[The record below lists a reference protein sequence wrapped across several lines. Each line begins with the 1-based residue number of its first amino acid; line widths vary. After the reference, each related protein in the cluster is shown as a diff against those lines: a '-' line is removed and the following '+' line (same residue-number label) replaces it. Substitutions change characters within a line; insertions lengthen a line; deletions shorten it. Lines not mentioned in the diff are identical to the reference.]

1 MDEAP
6 RLVRLRHPFAL
17 AACMFKMHCTRAM
30 RSNWLAS
37 TPHMDEPQTTSTSAA
52 APPPQAPPVAA
63 TGLSLQFSDDNRTL
77 LATYTPPSDAGT
89 PPAPLTDLLV
99 QEQLRHMSL
108 DGLVADDAAIHKL
121 VAAAATTK
129 SPIVVPLGER
139 RDGRCMVKVSRD
151 RMSATLSLTPP
162 QGGNAL
168 TLEQVRAA
176 LTEKGVSAG
185 IWEDALAAAVTAGQ
199 ADELEVAVGKKAV
212 PGTHTQFEPLVA
224 QTSDRHP
231 HVDEHD
237 MTDFRD
243 LGDLVVVKAG
253 TPLMRRIPPTAGE
266 PGFDVAGT
274 VITPKPGTSW
284 PFAPGLKGVEFDPAD
299 HDLLLA
305 SVTGQPVMVSR
316 GVKVDPNMVLPQVD
330 ISTGNV
336 KFDGVVNVK
345 GDVRDGMKIT
355 TTGDVF
361 VGGSVEAAEIEAGG
375 NVVIK
380 GGVIGHSDYA
390 GDSTA
395 NSWFSA
401 KVHAKGSISARYAE
415 NANLEADVDV
425 MLDDYAMHSEI
436 TALNHVVVGKPGSR
450 KGRCM
455 GGHTKAAIAIRVAE
469 SGSEAGMTTVLQ
481 AGFNPRMEE
490 ALATIAQSVAKHTA
504 EMANLQK
511 IVDFVLKHPE
521 KDQGGLM
528 SRALFTQDMHQGQML
543 ELEAEAQALKAAMT
557 LAENAHIAVDVT
569 IHGGTEV
576 RMGGKVWRTTENRVH
591 GMFQINAE
599 GELVVGG

>member
-1 MDEAP
+1 
-6 RLVRLRHPFAL
+6 
-17 AACMFKMHCTRAM
+17 
-30 RSNWLAS
+30 
-37 TPHMDEPQTTSTSAA
+37 MDEPQTTPTSATK
-52 APPPQAPPVAA
+52 PLPQALPVVA
-63 TGLSLQFSDDNRTL
+63 TDLSLQFSDENRT
-77 LATYTPPSDAGT
+77 PVS
-89 PPAPLTDLLV
+89 
-99 QEQLRHMSL
+99 
-108 DGLVADDAAIHKL
+108 
-121 VAAAATTK
+121 
-129 SPIVVPLGER
+129 ER
-139 RDGRCMVKVSRD
+139 RDARCVVKVSRD
-151 RMSATLSLTPP
+151 RMSATLSLVPP
-162 QGGNAL
+162 QGGSAL

-176 LTEKGVSAG
+176 LAEKGVSAG
-185 IWEDALAAAVTAGQ
+185 IWEDALVAAVTTGQ
-199 ADELEVAVGKKAV
+199 VDDLEVAVGKKAV
-212 PGTHTQFEPLVA
+212 PGTHTQFETLVA

-253 TPLMRRIPPTAGE
+253 TPVMRRIPPTEGE
-266 PGFDVAGT
+266 PGFDVTGALL
-274 VITPKPGTSW
+274 TPKPGTSW
-284 PFAPGLKGVEFDPAD
+284 PFAPGLKGVELDPED
-299 HDLLLA
+299 PNLLLA

-316 GVKVDPNMVLPQVD
+316 GVKVDPNMVLQQVNMA
-330 ISTGNV
+330 TGNI
-336 KFDGVVNVK
+336 KFEGTVNVK

-380 GGVIGHSDYA
+380 GGVIGHSDYS

-425 MLDDYAMHSEI
+425 MLDDYVMHSEI
-436 TALNHVVVGKPGSR
+436 IALNHVVVGKPGSR

-455 GGHTKAAIAIRVAE
+455 GGHVKAAIAIRVAE

-490 ALATIAQSVAKHTA
+490 ALTDIAQSVAKHTSEIA
-504 EMANLQK
+504 KLQK
-511 IVDFVLKHPE
+511 IIDFVLTHPE
-521 KDQGGLM
+521 KDQDGLM

-557 LAENAHIAVDVT
+557 LSEHARIAVDATV
-569 IHGGTEV
+569 HGGTEV
-576 RMGGKVWRTTENRVH
+576 RMGGKVWCTAENRSRGV
-591 GMFQINAE
+591 FQINAQ
-599 GELVVGG
+599 GELVLA

>member
-1 MDEAP
+1 
-6 RLVRLRHPFAL
+6 
-17 AACMFKMHCTRAM
+17 
-30 RSNWLAS
+30 
-37 TPHMDEPQTTSTSAA
+37 MDEPQTPPASQVNPAKPPPEVAA
-52 APPPQAPPVAA
+52 AGAA
-63 TGLSLQFSDDNRTL
+63 LTLQFSEDQRTL
-77 LATYTPPSDAGT
+77 LAAYTPPPNA
-89 PPAPLTDLLV
+89 PQAPATPLTALLV
-99 QEQLRHMSL
+99 QERLRHMNL
-108 DGLVADDAAIHKL
+108 GGLVVDDAALQKL
-121 VAAAATTK
+121 VAAAATAK
-129 SPIVVPLGER
+129 GPISMTLGER
-139 RDGRCMVKVSRD
+139 RDGKCLVKVSRD
-151 RMSATLSLTPP
+151 RMSATLTLTPP
-162 QGGNAL
+162 QGGAAL
-168 TLEQVRAA
+168 TLEQVRSAMA
-176 LTEKGVSAG
+176 EKGVTAG
-185 IWEDALAAAVTAGQ
+185 ILDDVLAAAVAKGQ
-199 ADELEVAVGKKAV
+199 ADELEVAVGRKAV
-212 PGTHTQFEPLVA
+212 PGINTQFDKLVA
-224 QTSDRHP
+224 ESSDRHP
-231 HVDEHD
+231 HVDEQG
-237 MTDFRD
+237 MTDYRD

-253 TPLMRRIPPTAGE
+253 TPLLRRIPPTPGE
-266 PGFDVAGT
+266 PGCDVAGNT
-274 VITPKPGTSW
+274 IAAKPGTSW
-284 PFAPGLKGVEFDPAD
+284 PFAPGLKGVEVDPND
-299 HDLLLA
+299 PDLLVA

-330 ISTGNV
+330 MSTGNI
-336 KFDGVVNVK
+336 KFEGVVNVK

-380 GGVIGHSDYA
+380 GGVIGHSDYS

-455 GGHTKAAIAIRVAE
+455 GGHTRAAIAIRVAE

-490 ALATIAQSVAKHTA
+490 ALADIAKSVAKHTA
-504 EMANLQK
+504 EIANLQK

-528 SRALFTQDMHQGQML
+528 SRALFTQEMHQGQL
-543 ELEAEAQALKAAMT
+543 LDLEAEAQALKSAMT
-557 LAENAHIAVDVT
+557 LSEHAQIAVDVT

-576 RMGGKVWRTTENRVH
+576 RMGGKVWRTAENRAH
-591 GMFQINAE
+591 GVFQVNDE
-599 GELVVGG
+599 GELNLT